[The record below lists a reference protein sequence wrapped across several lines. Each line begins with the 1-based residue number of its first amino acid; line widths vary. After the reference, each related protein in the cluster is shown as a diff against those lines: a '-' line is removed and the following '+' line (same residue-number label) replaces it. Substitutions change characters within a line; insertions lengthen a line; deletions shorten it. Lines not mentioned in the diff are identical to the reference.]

1 MKTSNILFALVI
13 LLSAAC
19 NTKTSGDD
27 HGHEHGTEG
36 GHSHD
41 EATHDHADQEEFKV
55 DGDASAELAL
65 TTEAKIEAIE
75 NQKGQVEVT
84 VPAGKGVEYKFYLDQ
99 YEKLIYEW
107 SANVSLHSDFHG
119 EPLDYEQ
126 TKYFE
131 SYVISRA
138 TKMKGTATMPF
149 AGSHGWYWKNNSA
162 NDVVVTLITEGKYKV
177 IGLK

>member
-1 MKTSNILFALVI
+1 MKISKLLFALVI

-19 NTKTSGDD
+19 SSKTSGDAD
-27 HGHEHGTEG
+27 GHEHGTEG

-41 EATHDHADQEEFKV
+41 ESTGDHTDQEEFKV
-55 DGDASAELAL
+55 DGDSTDEPEAVAE
-65 TTEAKIEAIE
+65 TKSEIVK
-75 NQKGQVEVT
+75 NQKNQVEVV
-84 VPAGKGVEYKFYLDQ
+84 VPAGKGVEYKFSLGQ
-99 YEKLIYEW
+99 YEKLVYEW
-107 SANVSLHSDFHG
+107 SANVSLFSDFHG

-131 SYVISRA
+131 SYVSGNA
-138 TKMKGTATMPF
+138 SKMKGTATMPF
-149 AGSHGWYWKNNSA
+149 AGSHGWYWKNESA

>member
-1 MKTSNILFALVI
+1 MKIPKLLFALVI

-19 NTKTSGDD
+19 STKTSEEAHD
-27 HGHEHGTEG
+27 HGTEG
-36 GHSHD
+36 GHSHA
-41 EATHDHADQEEFKV
+41 EGTPDHADQEEFKV
-55 DGDASAELAL
+55 DD
-65 TTEAKIEAIE
+65 TEESSRPEAVTEKNEETIK
-75 NQKGQVEVT
+75 NQKGQVEVV
-84 VPAGKGVEYKFYLDQ
+84 VPAGKGVEYKFSLGQ
-99 YEKLIYEW
+99 YEKLVYEW
-107 SANVSLHSDFHG
+107 SANVSLYSDFHG

-131 SYVISRA
+131 SYVISSA

-149 AGSHGWYWKNNSA
+149 AGSHGWYWKNESA